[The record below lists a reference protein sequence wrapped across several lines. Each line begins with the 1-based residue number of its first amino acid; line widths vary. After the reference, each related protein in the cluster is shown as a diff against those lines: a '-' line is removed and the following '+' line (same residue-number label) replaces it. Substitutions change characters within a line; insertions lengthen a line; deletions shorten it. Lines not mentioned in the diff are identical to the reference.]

1 MIVNKHIDLNVYKE
15 GTDSL
20 NKDELQAGEGC
31 SGIMAGGGENM
42 RSSCCETSNTATS
55 EEKAGCGISDGSE
68 GKLSKL
74 IVDTDFNEW
83 VGECRMLCPYFLMIG

>member
-15 GTDSL
+15 GADLL

-31 SGIMAGGGENM
+31 SSIMAGGGENM
-42 RSSCCETSNTATS
+42 RSLCCRPSNTSTS
-55 EEKAGCGISDGSE
+55 EEKARCGDGSKE
-68 GKLSKL
+68 NLSKL
-74 IVDTDFNEW
+74 ISDTDFNEW